1 MKTILYP
8 RYIKRLM
15 DIILSSAALVVL
27 SPILAVLAVLVRIK
41 LGVPILFKQ
50 KRPGLNEKVF
60 VLYKFRTMTEE
71 KDALG
76 RLLPDDK
83 RMTRFGSFLRST
95 SLDELPQLINIL
107 KGDLSIIGPRPLLVS
122 YLPLYSEKQ
131 RLRHLVRPGL
141 VGLAGVRGRNNQSWE
156 DKFAAD
162 IYYVKNISLKL
173 DCKIFFLAVLT
184 VVKRTGINQEGTAT
198 TKPFTGNN

>member
-1 MKTILYP
+1 
-8 RYIKRLM
+8 M